1 MAAAS
6 HRAEDL
12 LPQGVWVGRRA
23 GRAPVPWGEAYNVAL
38 AGGVWTA
45 WRKDAR
51 GGKLTDPLPEGLWLR
66 IRADYAVLPVPRD
79 LP

>member
-1 MAAAS
+1 MGTAAAS
-6 HRAEDL
+6 QRAE
-12 LPQGVWVGRRA
+12 A
-23 GRAPVPWGEAYNVAL
+23 GEAGALDELRFHWGEAYNIAL

-45 WRKDAR
+45 WRKDGR